1 MQSNASFVYG
11 YEYLGCSS
19 RLVITPLTD
28 RCFLT
33 LTGAM
38 HLNLGG
44 SPAGPAGTGKTET
57 TKDLAKVYTFI
68 QLTKILRGT
77 RSKKVQSKISCFH
90 IFYISFSQAM
100 GKQCVVFNCSEGL
113 DYKMLGKFFSGMA
126 QSGSWCCFDEFNR
139 IDLEVLSV
147 VAQQIM
153 TIKTAKDQNV
163 PR

>member
-1 MQSNASFVYG
+1 MCNKKKLAPRYIVFIFFT
-11 YEYLGCSS
+11 
-19 RLVITPLTD
+19 ITY
-28 RCFLT
+28 F
-33 LTGAM
+33 
-38 HLNLGG
+38 
-44 SPAGPAGTGKTET
+44 
-57 TKDLAKVYTFI
+57 
-68 QLTKILRGT
+68 
-77 RSKKVQSKISCFH
+77 
-90 IFYISFSQAM
+90 QAM

>member
-1 MQSNASFVYG
+1 MNFTSSKLQLLVLSSEKGLQRVKVLLSVDKQEFTVFLYSRQLRYEWDEQSNNCNVMQSNASFVYG

-68 QLTKILRGT
+68 QLKNIL
-77 RSKKVQSKISCFH
+77 
-90 IFYISFSQAM
+90 
-100 GKQCVVFNCSEGL
+100 
-113 DYKMLGKFFSGMA
+113 
-126 QSGSWCCFDEFNR
+126 
-139 IDLEVLSV
+139 
-147 VAQQIM
+147 
-153 TIKTAKDQNV
+153 
-163 PR
+163 

>member
-1 MQSNASFVYG
+1 MNFTSSKLQLLVLSSEKGLQRVKVLLSVDKQEFTVFLYSRQLRYEWDEQSNNCNVMQSNASFVYG

-57 TKDLAKVYTFI
+57 TKDLAKVYTCI
-68 QLTKILRGT
+68 
-77 RSKKVQSKISCFH
+77 QSK
-90 IFYISFSQAM
+90 
-100 GKQCVVFNCSEGL
+100 
-113 DYKMLGKFFSGMA
+113 
-126 QSGSWCCFDEFNR
+126 
-139 IDLEVLSV
+139 
-147 VAQQIM
+147 QIL
-153 TIKTAKDQNV
+153 
-163 PR
+163 